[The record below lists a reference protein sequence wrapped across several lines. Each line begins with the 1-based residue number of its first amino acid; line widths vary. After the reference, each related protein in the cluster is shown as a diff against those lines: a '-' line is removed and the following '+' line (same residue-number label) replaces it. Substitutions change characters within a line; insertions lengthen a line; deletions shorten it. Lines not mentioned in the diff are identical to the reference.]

1 MTIFSDRLRSLRDD
15 KRLTVDEVASEVGIS
30 RSTLSNYET
39 GARHPKKPI
48 LDAILDYY
56 NVSLDYL
63 EGKTD
68 VKNVYDFN
76 GIYNAGYK
84 EGLTDAAGNV
94 LKSTP
99 VPIYSP
105 LSCGTGAWIDEIPTD
120 FVGIPIDVT
129 KTDQVYFANR
139 AQGNS
144 MEPHIKNGDYLI
156 FEKTEQIDRGKIGS
170 FSLNCRHTY
179 ISILTESGTDERVV
193 KALVGHAGG
202 VTADVYTHY
211 KDVELVREAN
221 RVFSK
226 YLPDI
231 VDGTE
236 DYSDRIAA

>member
-39 GARHPKKPI
+39 GARYPKKPI

-105 LSCGTGAWIDEIPTD
+105 LSCGTGTWVNEAPDDYLGIPTVMIHD
-120 FVGIPIDVT
+120 SVS
-129 KTDQVYFANR
+129 YFANP

-156 FEKTEQIDRGKIGS
+156 FEKTEQIDSGKIGS
-170 FSLNCRHTY
+170 FSLNGQYYCKRFKR
-179 ISILTESGTDERVV
+179 L
-193 KALVGHAGG
+193 
-202 VTADVYTHY
+202 ADGSAW
-211 KDVELVREAN
+211 L
-221 RVFSK
+221 FSDNGD
-226 YLPDI
+226 YEPI
-231 VDGTE
+231 PIYPE
-236 DYSDRIAA
+236 DDFRTLGLYRFKLSKEQ

>member
-156 FEKTEQIDRGKIGS
+156 FEKTEQIDRGK
-170 FSLNCRHTY
+170 NCRL
-179 ISILTESGTDERVV
+179 IALSCES
-193 KALVGHAGG
+193 
-202 VTADVYTHY
+202 
-211 KDVELVREAN
+211 N
-221 RVFSK
+221 RMR
-226 YLPDI
+226 L
-231 VDGTE
+231 
-236 DYSDRIAA
+236 